1 MENITTGHWIFAS
14 LFVIAFTT
22 GIVIAYRRDLARIKP
37 HYKRIWL
44 IFIAIIVIYFII
56 FGLNRIT

>member
-1 MENITTGHWIFAS
+1 MENITTGHWIFAG
-14 LFVIAFTT
+14 LFVCAF
-22 GIVIAYRRDLARIKP
+22 VVAMAYAYRKDLSRIKP